1 MAAEAPITEVAP
13 AKINLYLH
21 VCGWRDD
28 GYHLLDSLV
37 VFADVGDRIAAL
49 PADTL
54 SLSYIGPFADA
65 LPAPEDNLVLTAARR
80 LAEAFGVT
88 SGASLTLAKNLP
100 VASGIGGGSADAAA
114 TLRALIRLW
123 ALPADDP
130 KIMPLALSLGADVPV
145 CLIGRPTIMRGI
157 GEQLQTL
164 GTFPELPMILVN
176 PGVAVSTPSVFK
188 ARSGPFSDPMPW
200 PASWPEGATM
210 LDSATAALEGAHN
223 DLQAPAISLSPVIS
237 TVLQALQDQPGV
249 KLARMSGSGATCFAI
264 TDSHASADA
273 AMQALQAQ
281 HGDWWIRHTATF

>member
-1 MAAEAPITEVAP
+1 MAAEAPITEAAP

-21 VCGWRDD
+21 VCGRRDD

-49 PADTL
+49 PSDTL
-54 SLSYIGPFADA
+54 SLSYIGPFADD
-65 LPAPEDNLVLTAARR
+65 LPPAEANLVLTAAKR

-88 SGASLTLAKNLP
+88 RGAALTLAKNLP

-145 CLIGRPTIMRGI
+145 CLIGRPTIMQGI

-164 GTFPELPMILVN
+164 GSFPELPLVLVN

-188 ARSGPFSDPMPW
+188 ARSGPFSAAMAW
-200 PASWPEGATM
+200 PVGWPEGINM
-210 LDSATAALEGAHN
+210 LESATRTLADAHN
-223 DLQAPAISLSPVIS
+223 DLQAPAIHLSPVIGD
-237 TVLQALQDQPGV
+237 VLQALQAQPGV

-264 TDSHASADA
+264 TDSHANADA
-273 AMQALQAQ
+273 ASQALQAA
-281 HGDWWIRHTATF
+281 HSDWWIRHTATF